1 MHTLPWNCDAVA
13 ASFVPATIVSRI
25 DNAMALFTK
34 WSTERYRQL
43 SDKSNSL
50 KRHLQKCMHDLCL
63 FPLQSPTQLLPKHKM
78 LTMFALVLLLSI
90 VVAIGQAAGQPSSTT
105 TSSPPI
111 VFTKNELN
119 EHNLVWKVMN
129 KSCFGKWSGTLQSFR
144 MNKATNTPVCN
155 DNDELL
161 NFRLWAKADTNRMGK
176 KKDTTGTWTVWNLLR
191 KGDEFIVP
199 LRRLPAVSSR
209 PSQLKI
215 GFQPG
220 CVLRIPFNFK
230 QVPRA
235 VIELGYWGNG
245 MRRTVVL
252 EYQMPDKQKR
262 MELKDVT
269 LVMQRA
275 VPWYK
280 NAFFVGNA
288 TVAHDIQILPRKA
301 PSNVEDVVKR
311 NRARKPIRIERVELK
326 SMQRVVT
333 TKADMTDDDTRG
345 AVEVLESLLLRL
357 GNNECAARSS
367 SYDVVLPNGLL
378 ASFPKEMLAKSSS
391 NAKKTFVLAHE
402 WKRFGQQTFQTLVID
417 FDVTTGEAIMATM
430 YSYK

>member
-1 MHTLPWNCDAVA
+1 
-13 ASFVPATIVSRI
+13 
-25 DNAMALFTK
+25 
-34 WSTERYRQL
+34 
-43 SDKSNSL
+43 
-50 KRHLQKCMHDLCL
+50 
-63 FPLQSPTQLLPKHKM
+63 
-78 LTMFALVLLLSI
+78 MFALVLLLSI
-90 VVAIGQAAGQPSSTT
+90 VVAGQAAGQPSST

-144 MNKATNTPVCN
+144 MNKTTNTPVFN
-155 DNDELL
+155 DNDDELL
-161 NFRLWAKADTNRMGK
+161 NFRLWAKADTNR
-176 KKDTTGTWTVWNLLR
+176 DTGTWTAWNLQR

-220 CVLRIPFNFK
+220 CVLRIPFNFR
-230 QVPRA
+230 QVPRS

-391 NAKKTFVLAHE
+391 NAKKTFVLAHG

-417 FDVTTGEAIMATM
+417 FDVTTGEAIVATM

>member
-1 MHTLPWNCDAVA
+1 MHAHLSANANAA
-13 ASFVPATIVSRI
+13 ASSQT
-25 DNAMALFTK
+25 
-34 WSTERYRQL
+34 
-43 SDKSNSL
+43 
-50 KRHLQKCMHDLCL
+50 
-63 FPLQSPTQLLPKHKM
+63 HKI
-78 LTMFALVLLLSI
+78 LTMIALVLLLSI
-90 VVAIGQAAGQPSSTT
+90 VVAIGQAAGQQSLPSSST

-144 MNKATNTPVCN
+144 MNKSTNTPVFN
-155 DNDELL
+155 DNDDELL
-161 NFRLWAKADTNRMGK
+161 NFRLWAKADTNRMGRK
-176 KKDTTGTWTVWNLLR
+176 TDSGTWTVWNLQR

-199 LRRLPAVSSR
+199 LRRLPVVSSR

-215 GFQPG
+215 GFFPG
-220 CVLRIPFNFK
+220 CVLRLPGNFR

-235 VIELGYWGNG
+235 LIELGYWGIG

-280 NAFFVGNA
+280 NAFFVGNT

-345 AVEVLESLLLRL
+345 AAEVLESLLLRL
-357 GNNECAARSS
+357 GNNECAAHST

-391 NAKKTFVLAHE
+391 SATKTFVFAHE
-402 WKRFGQQTFQTLVID
+402 WKHFGQQTFQALVIE
-417 FDVTTGEAIMATM
+417 FDVTTGEAILATM